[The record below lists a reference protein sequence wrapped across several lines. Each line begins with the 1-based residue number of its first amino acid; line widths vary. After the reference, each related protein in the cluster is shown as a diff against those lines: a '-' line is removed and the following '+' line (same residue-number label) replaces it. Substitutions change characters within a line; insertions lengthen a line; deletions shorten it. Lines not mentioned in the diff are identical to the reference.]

1 MSKCFEKLVGKM
13 GANMWITKKA
23 VFYMCKKEAVRDE

>member
-1 MSKCFEKLVGKM
+1 MSECFERMVEDI